1 MRSMERWLTAGLL
14 AMLLGLGGCDGDDDD
29 SADDDDDTAGD
40 DDDTTAGDDDDD
52 DDDDDTVDPIS
63 VPEVIGCENTNP
75 LYCPFPFPS
84 DRYLVEDTST
94 PTGFRL
100 SYPPEA
106 FPEGIDTDTFDF
118 TPYERLDGFSPA
130 TQIMTL
136 FATPPDLTD
145 AASYLDIERS
155 LDPGSPTVIL
165 DLDTGERVAHWA
177 ELDLR
182 ALSDAETVVYLR
194 LASRL
199 EEGHTYGVALR
210 DLTDG
215 DDIPLEPSEAFGAL
229 RDGVPTDS
237 DEIEGRRDRFETLF
251 TALEDAG
258 VTRDSLQAAWS
269 FVTASGDTIRA
280 DMLHIRADA
289 LTRLGE
295 DGIGCAVTSV
305 EDDYGSDGLTWR
317 RIRGTYTVPLYLDS
331 PEPPA
336 RFVRDVDGMP
346 AYQEDTEIEFTIII
360 PQVLADTGAAGP
372 LITFGHGLLGTGE
385 GTVSMGSVRDIAQR
399 GEVTLLATDW
409 DGMSSEDV
417 PTVGL
422 ALADAS
428 NFTYVTERLQQGMV
442 NQITMTRTF
451 GGVCSDLPEFHAGDV
466 NLVDTTNH
474 YYTGVSQGG
483 IFGGTLVTLSPDIDR
498 GVLLVNG
505 VVFPFMMERSIDYA
519 PYLPLFEFAWPDRLD
534 QALLLP
540 LAQHLWDASEPSGY
554 LSHLRAGLPG
564 IGPKEVLSIA
574 VVNDAQVPNLSTDQA
589 MRMVD
594 VPVVEGSALE
604 PWGFEVQAAP
614 FSGSALVYVDMG
626 DREIPE
632 GNVAPEHD
640 DGGHSAVGGEDIA
653 IEMIR
658 SFLLE
663 GEIIMPCDGICD
675 PD

>member
-1 MRSMERWLTAGLL
+1 MRDTGRGLTALL
-14 AMLLGLGGCDGDDDD
+14 MMLALALAGCGGDDGDDD
-29 SADDDDDTAGD
+29 STASDDDDATAGD
-40 DDDTTAGDDDDD
+40 DDDATG
-52 DDDDDTVDPIS
+52 DDDDTVDPIS
-63 VPEVIGCENTNP
+63 VPHEEGCENTNP
-75 LYCPFPFPS
+75 LYCAFPFPS
-84 DRYLVEDTST
+84 DRYLVEDVTT
-94 PTGFRL
+94 TTGYRL

-106 FPEGIDTDTFDF
+106 LPDDIDADTFDF
-118 TPYERLDGFSPA
+118 EPYERLDGFSTA

-136 FATPPDLTD
+136 FEVPPDLTD

-165 DLDTGERVAHWA
+165 DLDTGERIAHWA
-177 ELDLR
+177 ELDAR
-182 ALSDAETVVYLR
+182 ALSDEETVVYLR
-194 LASRL
+194 LAGGL
-199 EEGHTYGVALR
+199 EEGHTYGVALQGLV
-210 DLTDG
+210 DLDG
-215 DDIPLEPSEAFGAL
+215 APVEPSLAFGAL

-237 DEIEGRRDRFETLF
+237 SAIESRRDRFETLF
-251 TALEDAG
+251 AALQDAG
-258 VTRDSLQAAWS
+258 VARDTLVAAWS

-289 LTRLGE
+289 LTRLGD
-295 DGIGCAVTSV
+295 DGIGCTVTSV
-305 EDDYGSDGLTWR
+305 EDGYGGDGLTWR
-317 RIRGTYTVPLYLDS
+317 RIRGTYTVPWYLDS
-331 PEPPA
+331 PDPPG

-346 AYQEDTEIEFTIII
+346 GHVQDTEIEFTIVI
-360 PQVLADTGAAGP
+360 PQILADTATAGP

-385 GTVSMGSVRDIAQR
+385 GTISMGSVRDIAQR
-399 GEVTLLATDW
+399 GEVALLATDW
-409 DGMSSEDV
+409 DGMSSEDI

-451 GGVCSDLPEFHAGDV
+451 GGVCSDLEEFFHEDV
-466 NLVDTTNH
+466 NLLDTTEH

-483 IFGGTLVTLSPDIDR
+483 IYGGTLVTLSPDIDR

-505 VVFPFMMERSIDYA
+505 VVFPIMMERSIDYA

-540 LAQHLWDASEPSGY
+540 LAQHLWDASEPAGY
-554 LSHLRAGLPG
+554 LAHLRDGLPG

-574 VVNDAQVPNLSTDQA
+574 VVNDAQVPNLSTNQA

-614 FSGSALVYVDMG
+614 FTGSALVYVDMG
-626 DREIPE
+626 DRDIPE

-658 SFLLE
+658 SFLLD

>member
-1 MRSMERWLTAGLL
+1 MRDTGRWMTTLL
-14 AMLLGLGGCDGDDDD
+14 AILALVWVGCDGDDDD
-29 SADDDDDTAGD
+29 SAAGDDDTADDDTADDDDDDATGD
-40 DDDTTAGDDDDD
+40 DDDT
-52 DDDDDTVDPIS
+52 VEPIS
-63 VPEVIGCENTNP
+63 VPEEEGCENTNP
-75 LYCPFPFPS
+75 LYCAFPFPS
-84 DRYLVEDTST
+84 DRYLVEDATT
-94 PTGFRL
+94 TTGYRL

-106 FPEGIDTDTFDF
+106 LPDEIDADTFDF
-118 TPYERLDGFSPA
+118 EPYERLDGFSPA

-136 FATPPDLTD
+136 FETPPDLTG

-165 DLDTGERVAHWA
+165 DLDTGERIAHFA

-182 ALSDAETVVYLR
+182 ALSDAETVLYLR
-194 LASRL
+194 LAGRL
-199 EEGHTYGVALR
+199 EEGRAYGVALR
-210 DLTDG
+210 ALNDLDG
-215 DDIPLEPSEAFGAL
+215 NPLEPSSAFAAL

-237 DEIEGRRDRFETLF
+237 DEIEDRRHRFEILF
-251 TALEDAG
+251 SVLEGEGIDRA
-258 VTRDSLQAAWS
+258 SLVAAWS

-295 DGIGCAVTSV
+295 DGIGCTVTSV

-317 RIRGTYTVPLYLDS
+317 RIRGTYTVPWYLDS
-331 PEPPA
+331 PDPPG

-346 AYQEDTEIEFTIII
+346 GYVQDTEIEFTMVI
-360 PQVLADTGAAGP
+360 PQVLADTAAPGP
-372 LITFGHGLLGTGE
+372 MITFGHGLLGTGE
-385 GTVSMGSVRDIAQR
+385 GTISMGSVRDIAQR
-399 GEVTLLATDW
+399 GQVALLATDW
-409 DGMSSEDV
+409 DGMSSEDI

-451 GGVCSDLPEFHAGDV
+451 GGVCSDLEEFYSDEV
-466 NLVDTTNH
+466 NLVDTSAH

-483 IFGGTLVTLSPDIDR
+483 IYGGTLVALSPDIDR

-540 LAQHLWDASEPSGY
+540 LAQHLWDASEPAGY
-554 LSHLRAGLPG
+554 LAHLTQGLPG

-574 VVNDAQVPNLSTDQA
+574 VVNDAQVPNLSTNQA

-604 PWGFEVQAAP
+604 PWGFAVEAAP
-614 FSGSALVYVDMG
+614 FTGSALVYVDMG
-626 DREIPE
+626 DRDIPE

-640 DGGHSAVGGEDIA
+640 DGGHSAVGGEAIA

-658 SFLLE
+658 SFLLD
-663 GEIIMPCDGICD
+663 GEVIMPCDGICD